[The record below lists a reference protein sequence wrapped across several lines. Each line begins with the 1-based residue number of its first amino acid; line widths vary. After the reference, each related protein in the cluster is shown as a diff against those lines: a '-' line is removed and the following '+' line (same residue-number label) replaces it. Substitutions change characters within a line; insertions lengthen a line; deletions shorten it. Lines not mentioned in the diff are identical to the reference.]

1 MTSIKKTAIIAFA
14 LAMVFTCWP
23 KSNFAF
29 RNAKIGAELPN
40 AQLQSLGK
48 KRSSVLSP
56 EAKVNVFVFFR
67 PNQEYSE
74 TALAVLGEVCKAL
87 KGRSVRCV
95 AIVSD
100 YYPKKTVK
108 KTIRSTGWKSSN
120 TLIDKED
127 LYYSKLGVS
136 LHPTVGVTDSSFV
149 LLAYETFT
157 KANFY
162 QLMEARIKYALGDI
176 NKEQLQY
183 ALDPPAMEKMD
194 QKSRA
199 QLNVNYAK
207 KLFEMGKLNRA
218 IEQAQH
224 ALSQDDQV
232 ADAYGLIGLI
242 YAKQKKCGKA
252 QPELEK
258 ALSLDKNNHLA
269 QKGKKICK

>member
-1 MTSIKKTAIIAFA
+1 MTPTKKTVIIAFA
-14 LAMVFTCWP
+14 LAMTVTFWP
-23 KSNFAF
+23 QSNFAF
-29 RNAKIGAELPN
+29 RNVKIGAQLPN

-48 KRSSVLSP
+48 IPSSVLNP
-56 EAKVNVFVFFR
+56 DAKVNVFIFFR
-67 PNQEYSE
+67 PNQEYSK
-74 TALAVLGEVCKAL
+74 TALEILAKVCKAF
-87 KGRSVRCV
+87 KGRPVHCV

-100 YYPKKTVK
+100 YYSKNADK
-108 KTIRSTGWKSSN
+108 KTIRNTGWTGRN

-136 LHPTVGVTDSSFV
+136 LHPTIGVADSSFV

-162 QLMEARIKYALGDI
+162 QLIEARIKYALGDI
-176 NKEQLQY
+176 NKKQLQY

-199 QLNVNYAK
+199 QLNINYAK

-218 IEQAQH
+218 IEQAKH
-224 ALSQDDQV
+224 ALSQDDQL

-242 YAKQKKCGKA
+242 YAKQKKCEKA

-258 ALSLDKNNHLA
+258 ALSLDKNNRTA
-269 QKGKKICK
+269 KKGKTLCK

>member
-14 LAMVFTCWP
+14 LAMTVTFWP

-29 RNAKIGAELPN
+29 RNIKIGAELPN

-48 KRSSVLSP
+48 KSAPVLKLG
-56 EAKVNVFVFFR
+56 EKVNVFVFFR
-67 PNQEYSE
+67 LNQEYSKA
-74 TALAVLGEVCKAL
+74 ALEILGEVCKAF
-87 KGRSVRCV
+87 KGRSVHCV

-100 YYPKKTVK
+100 YYNKKAAR
-108 KTIRSTGWKSSN
+108 KTIRNTGWTGSN

-136 LHPTVGVTDSSFV
+136 LHPTVGIADGSFV

-157 KANFY
+157 QANFY
-162 QLMEARIKYALGDI
+162 QIIEARIKYALGDI
-176 NKEQLQY
+176 NKEQLKY
-183 ALDPPAMEKMD
+183 ALNPPAMEKMD
-194 QKSRA
+194 EKSRA

-224 ALSQDDQV
+224 ALSQDDQL
-232 ADAYGLIGLI
+232 AEAYGLIGLI

-269 QKGKKICK
+269 QKGKKLCK